1 MRGGSATQKPT
12 VLVVIRVVDY
22 FPCYCVWFSFPIP
35 LFEMCNNK
43 LFHWNMN
50 FMLGLCRSRISCW
63 RCCRDDWNSHFR
75 LRSRD
80 WGYFRIFRD
89 WFNRTKSCQT
99 FNSSKSN
106 QRNGGWFE
114 NKQVSK
120 FKFKSCSLLS
130 KKLIIK
136 NSKFKRLVNFSCK

>member
-1 MRGGSATQKPT
+1 MHEGGSSAQNSSAWISTAQHFFWKCQ
-12 VLVVIRVVDY
+12 LLNRKIVIACIRL
-22 FPCYCVWFSFPIP
+22 IP
-35 LFEMCNNK
+35 LFEMYGNK
-43 LFHWNMN
+43 WFLRNVN

-120 FKFKSCSLLS
+120 FKFKPCSLLS
-130 KKLIIK
+130 KKLTIK
-136 NSKFKRLVNFSCK
+136 N